1 MHLLE
6 RLAREVVARW
16 EHGDLAEAVN
26 ALDRHLQDIAKDRER
41 HAELIERAIDLYQDD
56 DIQIDADASL
66 VCESEAGAFVMGWL
80 WVSGRDSGAAIHPEA
95 TPPP

>member
-6 RLAREVVARW
+6 RLARGVVAHW

-26 ALDRHLQDIAKDRER
+26 ALDRHLQGNAEDRVR

-56 DIQIDADASL
+56 DIQIDANASL

-80 WVSGRDSGAAIHPEA
+80 WVSGRDSDAAFRPEA
-95 TPPP
+95 TQAP

>member
-1 MHLLE
+1 MPLLE

-26 ALDRHLQDIAKDRER
+26 ALDQHLQGNAEDRVR

-56 DIQIDADASL
+56 DIQIDANASL

-80 WVSGRDSGAAIHPEA
+80 WMSGCDSSAAIHPEA
-95 TPPP
+95 TQPP